1 MAQNVSPEPAGG
13 PQPGEND
20 RVDDNGT
27 NRSNVMPISPVAAR
41 QLDAHERRQRAD
53 EIFKSGQYEGEELRM
68 GQVLRRVR
76 ESLGLDL
83 AEIARVSR
91 IRENFLMAIE
101 RMELQT
107 IAKGYLVPYLIA
119 YSKYLGLPE
128 QDVVQRY
135 TRECGAVEEVK
146 TSAPVPK
153 IGRLNKKSAN
163 VPLIAALVGA
173 VVLFIAG
180 GVTAAMLMNKGPEEV
195 VSPTVVAVSGARDS
209 LFAESAAATAVPVD
223 LPLEIV
229 AVRQGWL
236 EIRGSDGT
244 IFLSRTMAEGENYFP
259 RLKAGWTVSARNGGA
274 FEWRVGDL
282 SVGPLGPEGAQ
293 VFSVSVD
300 DQLVHAADVS
310 AAAVAAAEAVPPAAA
325 TGNAAQ

>member
-1 MAQNVSPEPAGG
+1 MAQNVSPEPA
-13 PQPGEND
+13 ND
-20 RVDDNGT
+20 KPEETGRVEENGT
-27 NRSNVMPISPVAAR
+27 NRSNVTPISHEAAR
-41 QLDAHERRQRAD
+41 QLDAHGRRLRAD
-53 EIFKSGQYEGEELRM
+53 EIFRTGQYEAEELRM

-76 ESLGLDL
+76 EALDL
-83 AEIARVSR
+83 NLGEIARSSL

-153 IGRLNKKSAN
+153 LGQIKKSGAGL
-163 VPLIAALVGA
+163 PLVLAGVGA
-173 VVLFIAG
+173 LLLFVAG
-180 GVTAAMLMNKGPEEV
+180 GVTAVVLMNQGPEEV

-209 LFAESAAATAVPVD
+209 LFAESATAKAVPAD

-229 AVRQGWL
+229 AVRQAWL
-236 EIRGSDGT
+236 EVRGADGT

-293 VFSVSVD
+293 MFSVNVD
-300 DQLVHAADVS
+300 DQLVR
-310 AAAVAAAEAVPPAAA
+310 AAEVSSPVVADTEATLPAPANGTA
-325 TGNAAQ
+325 TR

>member
-1 MAQNVSPEPAGG
+1 MAQNIFPEPENG
-13 PQPGEND
+13 QPED
-20 RVDDNGT
+20 ATRVDDNGT
-27 NRSNVMPISPVAAR
+27 NRSNVMPISQEAAR
-41 QLDAHERRQRAD
+41 HLDAYGRRQRAD
-53 EIFKSGQYEGEELRM
+53 EIFKSAEYEGESLRM

-76 ESLGLDL
+76 EALTLDL
-83 AEIARVSR
+83 GEIARDSR

-128 QDVVQRY
+128 QEVVQRY
-135 TRECGAVEEVK
+135 TRECGAVDEVK

-153 IGRLNKKSAN
+153 IGKLSKAKSQL
-163 VPLIAALVGA
+163 PLIAAALGALLV
-173 VVLFIAG
+173 FIAG
-180 GVTAAMLMNKGPEEV
+180 GVTVALMMNNGPEEV

-209 LFAESAAATAVPVD
+209 LFADVDTAKAAPAD

-229 AVRQGWL
+229 AVRQAWL
-236 EIRGSDGT
+236 EVRGADGT
-244 IFLSRTMAEGENYFP
+244 IFLSRTMAAGENYFP

-293 VFSVSVD
+293 VFSMSVD
-300 DQLVHAADVS
+300 DQLARAAEMAAPTVADT
-310 AAAVAAAEAVPPAAA
+310 AAAAN
-325 TGNAAQ
+325 GNATR

>member
-1 MAQNVSPEPAGG
+1 MAQNIFPEPENG
-13 PQPGEND
+13 QPED
-20 RVDDNGT
+20 TTRVDDNGT
-27 NRSNVMPISPVAAR
+27 NRSNVMPISQEAAR
-41 QLDAHERRQRAD
+41 QLDAYGRRQRAD
-53 EIFKSGQYEGEELRM
+53 EIFKSAEYEGEALRM

-76 ESLGLDL
+76 EALTLDL
-83 AEIARVSR
+83 GEIARDSR

-128 QDVVQRY
+128 QEVVQRY
-135 TRECGAVEEVK
+135 TRECGAVDEVK

-153 IGRLNKKSAN
+153 IGKLSKAKSQL
-163 VPLIAALVGA
+163 PIIAAALGALLVFA
-173 VVLFIAG
+173 AG
-180 GVTAAMLMNKGPEEV
+180 GVTVALMMHKGPEEV

-209 LFAESAAATAVPVD
+209 LFADVDTAKAAPAD

-229 AVRQGWL
+229 AVRQAWL
-236 EIRGSDGT
+236 EVRGADGT
-244 IFLSRTMAEGENYFP
+244 IFLSRTMAAGENYFP

-293 VFSVSVD
+293 VFSMSVD
-300 DQLVHAADVS
+300 DQLIR
-310 AAAVAAAEAVPPAAA
+310 AAEMAAPTVADTA
-325 TGNAAQ
+325 TAANGNATR

>member
-1 MAQNVSPEPAGG
+1 MAQNVSPEPENTAK
-13 PQPGEND
+13 PGEED
-20 RVDDNGT
+20 RVEDNGT

-53 EIFKSGQYEGEELRM
+53 EIFRSGQYEGEELRM

-83 AEIARVSR
+83 AEIARISR

-135 TRECGAVEEVK
+135 TRECGAVDEVK

-153 IGRLNKKSAN
+153 IGQIKKNSSN
-163 VPLIAALVGA
+163 VPLIAAIGGALVVFLAGVVTA
-173 VVLFIAG
+173 VV
-180 GVTAAMLMNKGPEEV
+180 LMNKGPEEV

-209 LFAESAAATAVPVD
+209 LFADTDAATAVPTD

-300 DQLVHAADVS
+300 DQLVHAAEVV
-310 AAAVAAAEAVPPAAA
+310 AQAAAEVPPVAAN
-325 TGNAAQ
+325 GNAAQ

>member
-1 MAQNVSPEPAGG
+1 MAQNVPTEPEGG
-13 PQPGEND
+13 KPEESG
-20 RVDDNGT
+20 RVEDNGT
-27 NRSNVMPISPVAAR
+27 NRSNVMPISAEAAR
-41 QLDAHERRQRAD
+41 QLDDYGRRQRAD
-53 EIFKSGQYEGEELRM
+53 EIFRSGKYEGEELRM

-76 ESLGLDL
+76 EALLLDL
-83 AEIARVSR
+83 GEIARDSR

-128 QDVVQRY
+128 QEVVQRY
-135 TRECGAVEEVK
+135 TRECGAVDEVK

-153 IGRLNKKSAN
+153 IGQINKKQTN
-163 VPLIAALVGA
+163 LPIYAALAGA
-173 VVLFIAG
+173 VVLFVAG
-180 GVTAAMLMNKGPEEV
+180 GFSVFLLMNKGPEEV

-209 LFAESAAATAVPVD
+209 LFAENAASSAVPAD

-236 EIRGSDGT
+236 EVRGADGT

-282 SVGPLGPEGAQ
+282 TVGPLGPEGAQ

-300 DQLVHAADVS
+300 EQLIRAAEVS
-310 AAAVAAAEAVPPAAA
+310 APVVAEAEVPPAAA
-325 TGNAAQ
+325 NGNATR

>member
-1 MAQNVSPEPAGG
+1 
-13 PQPGEND
+13 
-20 RVDDNGT
+20 
-27 NRSNVMPISPVAAR
+27 
-41 QLDAHERRQRAD
+41 
-53 EIFKSGQYEGEELRM
+53 M

-76 ESLGLDL
+76 EALGLDL
-83 AEIARVSR
+83 VEIAKHSL
-91 IRENFLMAIE
+91 IRDHFLMAIE

-128 QDVVQRY
+128 QEVVQRY

-146 TSAPVPK
+146 SLAPVPK
-153 IGRLNKKSAN
+153 IGQLQKAKSQL
-163 VPLIAALVGA
+163 PLIAAAAGALLV
-173 VVLFIAG
+173 FILG
-180 GVTAAMLMNKGPEEV
+180 GVTVAVLLNPGPEET
-195 VSPTVVAVSGARDS
+195 VSPTVVAVSGARES
-209 LFAESAAATAVPVD
+209 LFADDSSATAVPED
-223 LPLEIV
+223 MQLEIV

-236 EIRGSDGT
+236 EIRAADGT
-244 IFLSRTMAEGENYFP
+244 IFLSRTMAAGENYFP

-300 DQLVHAADVS
+300 DQLVRAAEAS
-310 AAAVAAAEAVPPAAA
+310 AAAALAAADAAEPGA
-325 TGNAAQ
+325 ANGNATR

>member
-1 MAQNVSPEPAGG
+1 MAQNVSPEPA
-13 PQPGEND
+13 ND
-20 RVDDNGT
+20 KPEETGRVEENGT
-27 NRSNVMPISPVAAR
+27 NRSNVTPISHEAAR
-41 QLDAHERRQRAD
+41 QLDAHGRRLRAD
-53 EIFKSGQYEGEELRM
+53 EIFRTGQYEGEELRM

-76 ESLGLDL
+76 EALDL
-83 AEIARVSR
+83 NLGEIARSSL

-153 IGRLNKKSAN
+153 LGQIKKSGAGL
-163 VPLIAALVGA
+163 PLALAGVGA
-173 VVLFIAG
+173 LLLFVAG
-180 GVTAAMLMNKGPEEV
+180 GVTAVVLMNQGPEEV

-209 LFAESAAATAVPVD
+209 LFAESATAKAVPAD

-229 AVRQGWL
+229 AVRQAWL
-236 EIRGSDGT
+236 EVRGADGT

-293 VFSVSVD
+293 MFSVNVD
-300 DQLVHAADVS
+300 DQLVR
-310 AAAVAAAEAVPPAAA
+310 AAEVSSPVVADTEATLPAPANGTA
-325 TGNAAQ
+325 TR

>member
-1 MAQNVSPEPAGG
+1 MAQYVSPEPANE
-13 PQPGEND
+13 QPGEPD
-20 RVDDNGT
+20 RVDENGT
-27 NRSNVMPISPVAAR
+27 IRSNVMPISPVAAR

-53 EIFKSGQYEGEELRM
+53 EIFRSGQYEGEELRM

-76 ESLGLDL
+76 EALGLEL

-91 IRENFLMAIE
+91 IRENFLMAME

-119 YSKYLGLPE
+119 YSKFLGLPE

-135 TRECGAVEEVK
+135 TRECGAVDEVK

-153 IGRLNKKSAN
+153 IGQLNRKSSN
-163 VPLIAALVGA
+163 LPLVAAVAGALV
-173 VVLFIAG
+173 LFVAG
-180 GVTAAMLMNKGPEEV
+180 GVTAALLMNRGPEEV

-209 LFAESAAATAVPVD
+209 LFADAAATTNAVPAD

-236 EIRGSDGT
+236 EIRGADGT
-244 IFLSRTMAEGENYFP
+244 IFLSRTMAEGESYFP

-274 FEWRVGDL
+274 FEWRVGDI
-282 SVGPLGPEGAQ
+282 SVGPLGPDGAQ

-300 DQLVHAADVS
+300 DQLVQ
-310 AAAVAAAEAVPPAAA
+310 AAEAAAPTVAEAPAAA
-325 TGNAAQ
+325 ANGNATR

>member
-1 MAQNVSPEPAGG
+1 MAQNVSPEPANDK
-13 PQPGEND
+13 PEENG
-20 RVDDNGT
+20 RVDENGT
-27 NRSNVMPISPVAAR
+27 NRSNVMPFPQEAAR
-41 QLDAHERRQRAD
+41 KLDAYARRERAD
-53 EIFKSGQYEGEELRM
+53 QIFASGQYDGEELRM

-76 ESLGLDL
+76 EALGLEL
-83 AEIARVSR
+83 SQIAQHSR

-153 IGRLNKKSAN
+153 IGQIRKNQNNL
-163 VPLIAALVGA
+163 PIIAAAAGALVLLVAGGITA
-173 VVLFIAG
+173 VVL
-180 GVTAAMLMNKGPEEV
+180 MNQGPEEV
-195 VSPTVVAVSGARDS
+195 VSPSVVSVSGARDS
-209 LFAESAAATAVPVD
+209 LFADTAANQAAPAD

-236 EIRGSDGT
+236 EVRGADGT
-244 IFLSRTMAEGENYFP
+244 IFLSRTMAEGESYFP
-259 RLKAGWTVSARNGGA
+259 RLKAGWTVSARNGGT
-274 FEWRVGDL
+274 FEWRVGDITV
-282 SVGPLGPEGAQ
+282 SPLGPEGAQ

-300 DQLVHAADVS
+300 DQLVLAAQATAPTV
-310 AAAVAAAEAVPPAAA
+310 AEAPPAETAVRV
-325 TGNAAQ
+325 TP

>member
-1 MAQNVSPEPAGG
+1 MAQNVSPEPENTAK
-13 PQPGEND
+13 PGDAD
-20 RVDDNGT
+20 RVDENGT
-27 NRSNVMPISPVAAR
+27 IRSNVMPISPVAAR

-53 EIFKSGQYEGEELRM
+53 EIFRSGQYEGEELRM

-76 ESLGLDL
+76 EALGLDL
-83 AEIARVSR
+83 GEIARESR

-128 QDVVQRY
+128 NEVVKRY
-135 TRECGAVEEVK
+135 TRECGAVDEVK
-146 TSAPVPK
+146 ASAPVPK
-153 IGRLNKKSAN
+153 MGQIRKSPSRL
-163 VPLIAALVGA
+163 PLVLAGVGA
-173 VVLFIAG
+173 LLVFAAG
-180 GVTAAMLMNKGPEEV
+180 GVTAALLMNRAPEEV

-209 LFAESAAATAVPVD
+209 LFAEAAAESAAPAD

-236 EIRGSDGT
+236 EIRGADGT

-274 FEWRVGDL
+274 FEWRR
-282 SVGPLGPEGAQ
+282 SEEHTPELQ
-293 VFSVSVD
+293 SQS
-300 DQLVHAADVS
+300 
-310 AAAVAAAEAVPPAAA
+310 
-325 TGNAAQ
+325 

>member
-1 MAQNVSPEPAGG
+1 MAQNVSPEPG
-13 PQPGEND
+13 ND
-20 RVDDNGT
+20 KPEETGRVEENGT
-27 NRSNVMPISPVAAR
+27 NRSNVTPISHEAAR
-41 QLDAHERRQRAD
+41 QLDAHGRRLRAD
-53 EIFKSGQYEGEELRM
+53 EIFRTGQYEGEALRM

-76 ESLGLDL
+76 EALDL
-83 AEIARVSR
+83 NLGEIARSSL

-128 QDVVQRY
+128 QGVVQRY

-153 IGRLNKKSAN
+153 LGQIKKSGAGL
-163 VPLIAALVGA
+163 PLVLAGLGALL
-173 VVLFIAG
+173 LFVSG
-180 GVTAAMLMNKGPEEV
+180 GVTALVLMNQGPEEM
-195 VSPTVVAVSGARDS
+195 VSPMVVAVSGARDS
-209 LFAESAAATAVPVD
+209 LFAESATSTAVPAD

-229 AVRQGWL
+229 AVRQAWL
-236 EIRGSDGT
+236 EVRGADGT
-244 IFLSRTMAEGENYFP
+244 IFLSRTMAGGENYFP

-293 VFSVSVD
+293 VFSVNVD
-300 DQLVHAADVS
+300 EQLVR
-310 AAAVAAAEAVPPAAA
+310 AAEVYAPLVADAEATLPTPANGTA
-325 TGNAAQ
+325 TR

>member
-1 MAQNVSPEPAGG
+1 MAQNVSPEPANDK
-13 PQPGEND
+13 PEENG
-20 RVDDNGT
+20 RVDENGT
-27 NRSNVMPISPVAAR
+27 NRSNVMPFPQEAAR
-41 QLDAHERRQRAD
+41 KLDAYARRERAD
-53 EIFKSGQYEGEELRM
+53 QIFASGQYDGEELRM

-76 ESLGLDL
+76 EALGLEL
-83 AEIARVSR
+83 SQIAQHSR

-153 IGRLNKKSAN
+153 IGQIRKTQNNL
-163 VPLIAALVGA
+163 PIIAAAAGALVLLVAGGITA
-173 VVLFIAG
+173 VVL
-180 GVTAAMLMNKGPEEV
+180 MNQGPEEV
-195 VSPTVVAVSGARDS
+195 VSPSVVSVSGARDS
-209 LFAESAAATAVPVD
+209 LFADTAVNQAAPAD

-236 EIRGSDGT
+236 EVRGADGT
-244 IFLSRTMAEGENYFP
+244 IFLSRTMAEGESYFP

-274 FEWRVGDL
+274 FEWRVGDITV
-282 SVGPLGPEGAQ
+282 SPLGPEGAQ

-300 DQLVHAADVS
+300 DQLVLAAQATAPTV
-310 AAAVAAAEAVPPAAA
+310 AEAPPAETAVRA
-325 TGNAAQ
+325 TP

>member
-1 MAQNVSPEPAGG
+1 MAQNVPTEPEGG
-13 PQPGEND
+13 KPEETG
-20 RVDDNGT
+20 RVEDSGT
-27 NRSNVMPISPVAAR
+27 NRSNVMPISAEAAR
-41 QLDAHERRQRAD
+41 QLDDYGRRQRAD
-53 EIFKSGQYEGEELRM
+53 EIFMSGKYEGEDLRM

-76 ESLGLDL
+76 EALLLDL
-83 AEIARVSR
+83 GEIARHSR

-128 QDVVQRY
+128 QEVIQRY
-135 TRECGAVEEVK
+135 TRECGAVDEVK
-146 TSAPVPK
+146 TSVAVPK
-153 IGRLNKKSAN
+153 MGQISQKQSQL
-163 VPLIAALVGA
+163 PLIAVALGA
-173 VVLFIAG
+173 ILLFAAG
-180 GVTAAMLMNKGPEEV
+180 GVSVFMLMNKGPEEV

-209 LFAESAAATAVPVD
+209 LFAETRASSAVPAD
-223 LPLEIV
+223 LALEIV

-236 EIRGSDGT
+236 EVRGADGT

-282 SVGPLGPEGAQ
+282 TVGPLGPEGAQ

-300 DQLVHAADVS
+300 DQLVRAAEVS
-310 AAAVAAAEAVPPAAA
+310 APVVAEAEVTPPAAA
-325 TGNAAQ
+325 NGNATR

>member
-1 MAQNVSPEPAGG
+1 MAQNVSPEPVNGKPEETG
-13 PQPGEND
+13 
-20 RVDDNGT
+20 RVEDNGT
-27 NRSNVMPISPVAAR
+27 NRSNVMPISAEAAR
-41 QLDAHERRQRAD
+41 QLDDYGRRQRAD

-76 ESLGLDL
+76 EALLLDL
-83 AEIARVSR
+83 GEIARDSR

-128 QDVVQRY
+128 QQVVQRY
-135 TRECGAVEEVK
+135 TRECGAVDEVK
-146 TSAPVPK
+146 TSVPVPK
-153 IGRLNKKSAN
+153 IGQISKKQN
-163 VPLIAALVGA
+163 QLPLIAAAFGA
-173 VVLFIAG
+173 LLLFVAG
-180 GVTAAMLMNKGPEEV
+180 GFSVFMLMNKGPEEV

-209 LFAESAAATAVPVD
+209 LFAEARASSAVPAD

-236 EIRGSDGT
+236 EVRGADGT

-293 VFSVSVD
+293 VFSISVD
-300 DQLVHAADVS
+300 EQLLRAAEVS
-310 AAAVAAAEAVPPAAA
+310 ARVVAEVPPVAAN
-325 TGNAAQ
+325 GNATR

>member
-1 MAQNVSPEPAGG
+1 MAQNVSPEPANDK
-13 PQPGEND
+13 PEENG
-20 RVDDNGT
+20 RVDENGT
-27 NRSNVMPISPVAAR
+27 NRSNVMPFPQEAAR
-41 QLDAHERRQRAD
+41 KLDAYARRERAD
-53 EIFKSGQYEGEELRM
+53 QIFASGQYDGEELRM

-76 ESLGLDL
+76 EALGLEL
-83 AEIARVSR
+83 SQIAQHSR

-153 IGRLNKKSAN
+153 IGQIRKNQNNL
-163 VPLIAALVGA
+163 PIIAAAAGALVLLVAGGITA
-173 VVLFIAG
+173 VVL
-180 GVTAAMLMNKGPEEV
+180 MNQGPEEV
-195 VSPTVVAVSGARDS
+195 VSPSVVSVSGARDS
-209 LFAESAAATAVPVD
+209 LFSDTAANQAAPAD

-236 EIRGSDGT
+236 EVRGADGT
-244 IFLSRTMAEGENYFP
+244 IFLSRTMAEGESYFP

-274 FEWRVGDL
+274 FEWRVGDITV
-282 SVGPLGPEGAQ
+282 SPLGPEGAQ

-300 DQLVHAADVS
+300 DQLVLAAQATAPTV
-310 AAAVAAAEAVPPAAA
+310 AEAPPAETAVRA
-325 TGNAAQ
+325 TP

>member
-1 MAQNVSPEPAGG
+1 
-13 PQPGEND
+13 
-20 RVDDNGT
+20 
-27 NRSNVMPISPVAAR
+27 MPISPVAAR

-53 EIFKSGQYEGEELRM
+53 EIFRSGQYEGEELRM

-83 AEIARVSR
+83 AEIARISR

-135 TRECGAVEEVK
+135 TRECGAVDEVK

-153 IGRLNKKSAN
+153 IGQIKKNSSN
-163 VPLIAALVGA
+163 VPLIAAIGGALVVFLAGVVTA
-173 VVLFIAG
+173 VV
-180 GVTAAMLMNKGPEEV
+180 LMNKGPEEV

-209 LFAESAAATAVPVD
+209 LFADTDAATAVPTD

-300 DQLVHAADVS
+300 DQLVHAAEVV
-310 AAAVAAAEAVPPAAA
+310 AQAAAEVPPVAAN
-325 TGNAAQ
+325 GNAAQ

>member
-1 MAQNVSPEPAGG
+1 MAQNVSPEPA
-13 PQPGEND
+13 ND
-20 RVDDNGT
+20 KPEETVRVEENGT
-27 NRSNVMPISPVAAR
+27 NRSNVMPISQEAAR
-41 QLDAHERRQRAD
+41 KLDAYDRRERAD
-53 EIFKSGQYEGEELRM
+53 AIFQSGKYDGEELRM

-76 ESLGLDL
+76 EALGLEL
-83 AEIARVSR
+83 TQIAQHSR

-128 QDVVQRY
+128 QEVVQRY

-153 IGRLNKKSAN
+153 IGQIRKAQSNL
-163 VPLIAALVGA
+163 PIIAAAVGA
-173 VVLFIAG
+173 LVLFAAG
-180 GVTAAMLMNKGPEEV
+180 GLTAFMLMNKGPEEV

-209 LFAESAAATAVPVD
+209 LFADSATTKAVPGD

-236 EIRGSDGT
+236 EVRGADGT
-244 IFLSRTMAEGENYFP
+244 IFLSRTMAAGEGYFP

-274 FEWRVGDL
+274 FEWRVGEV

-300 DQLVHAADVS
+300 EQLVR
-310 AAAVAAAEAVPPAAA
+310 AAEATAPVVADAPPAAA
-325 TGNAAQ
+325 PGTAAQ

>member
-1 MAQNVSPEPAGG
+1 MAQNVSPEPA
-13 PQPGEND
+13 ND
-20 RVDDNGT
+20 KPEETGRVDENGT
-27 NRSNVMPISPVAAR
+27 NRSNVMPFPQEAAR
-41 QLDAHERRQRAD
+41 KLDAYARRERAD
-53 EIFKSGQYEGEELRM
+53 EIFASGTYDGEELRM

-76 ESLGLDL
+76 EALGIELAQIAQHSL
-83 AEIARVSR
+83 
-91 IRENFLMAIE
+91 IREHFLMAIE

-146 TSAPVPK
+146 SSAPVPK
-153 IGRLNKKSAN
+153 IGQIRKTQSNL
-163 VPLIAALVGA
+163 PIIAAAAGALVLL
-173 VVLFIAG
+173 VAG
-180 GVTAAMLMNKGPEEV
+180 GITAAVLMNRGPEEV
-195 VSPTVVAVSGARDS
+195 VSPSVVAVSGARDS
-209 LFAESAAATAVPVD
+209 LFAETATNQAAPAD

-236 EIRGSDGT
+236 EVRGADGT
-244 IFLSRTMAEGENYFP
+244 IFLSRTMAEGESYFP

-274 FEWRVGDL
+274 FEWRVGDVTV
-282 SVGPLGPEGAQ
+282 SPLGPEGAQ

-300 DQLVHAADVS
+300 DQLVLAAQATAPTV
-310 AAAVAAAEAVPPAAA
+310 AEAAPAPTTVRA
-325 TGNAAQ
+325 TP